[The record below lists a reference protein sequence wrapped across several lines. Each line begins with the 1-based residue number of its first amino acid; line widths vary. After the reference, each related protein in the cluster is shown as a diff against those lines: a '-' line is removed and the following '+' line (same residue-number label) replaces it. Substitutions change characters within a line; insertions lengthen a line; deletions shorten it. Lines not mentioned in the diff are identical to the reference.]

1 MPVINAIR
9 SILFNVVF
17 YLFGIVFLSLI
28 AMPTLLFKTEKQ
40 MRWAVGAFCR
50 GSLFIARWVMGIK
63 TEYRGLENLPTE
75 GGFILAAAHQSNMD
89 PIMTYPVR
97 GDVTA
102 LAKKE
107 LFAMPLVGPALRKIN
122 IVRIDRQSHNAH
134 KDMKRVGEQVQE
146 QARPL
151 IVYPQA
157 TRVPIGQNKRL
168 KSGAF
173 HLYEDT
179 GLPVVTVATNTGL
192 FWGKG
197 FWHRSG
203 TAVFEVHPAF
213 PQGLQKDE
221 FMSRLQQDVVERSR
235 ELVTEAGYGHLLPKT
250 SDTKS

>member
-9 SILFNVVF
+9 SILFNIIF
-17 YLFGIVFLSLI
+17 YLYGLIFLSLI

-63 TEYRGLENLPTE
+63 AEYRGLENLPTE

-122 IVRIDRQSHNAH
+122 IVRIDRQAHNAH

-146 QARPL
+146 QGRPL

-157 TRVPIGQNKRL
+157 TRVLIGQNKRL

-197 FWHRSG
+197 LWHRSG
-203 TAVFEVHPAF
+203 TAVFEVHPVL
-213 PQGLQKDE
+213 PQNLSKEEFMASLQKE
-221 FMSRLQQDVVERSR
+221 VVDRSN
-235 ELVTEAGYGHLLPKT
+235 ELVTEAGYGHLLSKAD
-250 SDTKS
+250 DTKS